1 MGRKVADDG
10 IIAVLGLVAYPGQG
24 IYKST
29 RAAIKSRTRKE
40 IMKAIHTEGIYLFEQ
55 LSKEDESIVVGKVLS
70 GFDTFGRSS

>member
-1 MGRKVADDG
+1 LGREGADEG
-10 IIAVLGLVAYPGQG
+10 IIALLGLVAYPGQG

-40 IMKAIHTEGIYLFEQ
+40 IMKARHTEGIYLFEQ
-55 LSKEDESIVVGKVLS
+55 LSKEDESMLVGKILS